1 LRVAGCELN
10 PKPKTRNP
18 QPATRNPQPK
28 TQNPKPKTQNPQLKI
43 MNRIIKIIF
52 LDILKN
58 KIVLGYTLIL
68 ALLSWS
74 SFGLEDNSAK
84 GLLTILNVIL
94 FTVPLVSIL
103 FATIYLYNS
112 SEFIEL
118 LLSQP
123 VKRRKIWL
131 SLFLGLSLSMVAAFF
146 IGAGIPLLVNA
157 PDSVGVMMLVV
168 GCLISIIFVAL
179 AFLSS
184 ILTRDKSKGIGIAI
198 MTWLFFALLFD
209 GLVLF
214 LLFQFSDYPIEKAM
228 VAVTAFSPIDLA
240 RIQILLQ
247 LDVSAMM
254 GYTGAIFK
262 DFFGTAMGLTVSFA
276 LLCLWVLIPFYI
288 SLKKFK
294 NKDL

>member
-1 LRVAGCELN
+1 
-10 PKPKTRNP
+10 
-18 QPATRNPQPK
+18 
-28 TQNPKPKTQNPQLKI
+28 

-58 KIVLGYTLIL
+58 KIIVAYTLIL
-68 ALLSWS
+68 AILSWS

-84 GLLTILNVIL
+84 GLLTILNIIL

-112 SEFIEL
+112 AEFIEL

-123 VKRRKIWL
+123 IKRKKIWL
-131 SLFLGLSLSMVAAFF
+131 SLFLGLSLSMVLAFF
-146 IGAGIPLLVNA
+146 IGAGIPLLINA
-157 PDSVGVMMLVV
+157 PDSVGIMMLII
-168 GCLISIIFVAL
+168 GSLITLVFVAL

-184 ILTRDKSKGIGIAI
+184 ITTIETTNKIHTRDKAKEIGIAI
-198 MTWLFFALLFD
+198 MGWLYFALLFD
-209 GLVLF
+209 GLILY
-214 LLFQFSDYPIEKAM
+214 LLFQLSDYPIEKAM
-228 VAVTAFSPIDLA
+228 IVVTAFSPIDLA
-240 RIQILLQ
+240 RIQILLH

-262 DFFGTAMGLTVSFA
+262 DFFGTSVGLLISFL
-276 LLCLWVLIPFYI
+276 LLCLWVIVPFFI
-288 SLKKFK
+288 SLFKFK

>member
-1 LRVAGCELN
+1 
-10 PKPKTRNP
+10 
-18 QPATRNPQPK
+18 
-28 TQNPKPKTQNPQLKI
+28 

-58 KIVLGYTLIL
+58 KIIL
-68 ALLSWS
+68 AYTFILAILSWS

-84 GLLTILNVIL
+84 GLLTILNIIL

-112 SEFIEL
+112 TEFIEL

-123 VKRRKIWL
+123 IKRKKIWL
-131 SLFLGLSLSMVAAFF
+131 SLFLGLSLAMVLAFF
-146 IGAGIPLLVNA
+146 IGAGIPLLINA
-157 PDSVGVMMLVV
+157 PDSVGIMMLVI
-168 GCLISIIFVAL
+168 GCLITLVFVAL
-179 AFLSS
+179 AFFSS
-184 ILTRDKSKGIGIAI
+184 ILTRDKAKGIGIAI
-198 MTWLFFALLFD
+198 MGWLYFALLFD
-209 GLVLF
+209 GIILY

-228 VAVTAFSPIDLA
+228 IVVTAFSPIDLA
-240 RIQILLQ
+240 RIQILLH

-262 DFFGTAMGLTVSFA
+262 DFFGTSLGMLLSFS
-276 LLCLWVLIPFYI
+276 LLCLWTVIPFFI
-288 SLKKFK
+288 SLIKFK